1 MESSCVSAYNT
12 IQPSYM
18 MEAPSTLSASVYF
31 DCDDYPSPNL
41 NNTDWGNLIPS
52 ITVSLCNTPMETG
65 SQQTRSAWDVDRTG
79 VEASKSAAYQ
89 SRNGLPYYRP
99 MRPMTTYDA
108 NMPLQ
113 STTNVNPITQVYDQN
128 KRQNQTNA
136 PLFNN
141 TPSNAPYVYDVLSP
155 WKQNI
160 PDSLC
165 NTPMETGSQQ
175 TRSAWGVD
183 RTGVEASKS
192 AAYQS
197 RNGLPYYRP
206 MRPMTTYDANMPLQ
220 STTNVNPSTQV
231 YDQNKRQNQ
240 TNAPLFNNTPSN
252 APYVYDV
259 LSPWKQNI
267 PDSLCNTPMETGSQQ
282 TRSAWGVDRT
292 GVEASKS
299 AAYQSRNG
307 LPYYRPM
314 RPMTTYDANMPLQ
327 STTNV
332 NPITQM
338 YDQNKRQNQTNA
350 PLFNNTPS
358 NAPYVYDVL
367 SPWEQN
373 IPDLLCNTPMETGSQ
388 QEQVVAKDEDPEFK
402 KLSDQLLEWEDEL
415 LDLEDKK
422 RKRESMYKTE
432 EVNVYGS
439 KLSSLGQNIPDSLCN
454 TPMETGSQQT
464 SSAWDVD
471 CTGVEASKSAAYQ
484 SMNVLHDDT
493 PITTD
498 SQQKQMETK
507 GHQRAKQLKE
517 TYNHALPTIG
527 MELPLHSFYS
537 SMKIA
542 PCLGECKRTPNVSV
556 LHDTNCVLYNMPL
569 LQELQNKNPKVLQ
582 QVKEHLTNINMDRDG
597 FKNLLF
603 HEKLSKML
611 DKIECAVK
619 YIKHCSAKYL
629 HLLTFKSQINSYIP
643 FKSQFTL
650 GLQGVVNL
658 LQKKIADFDEL
669 IHDLMQKDMSYYQ
682 LKVDINNMLE
692 IMSHHKY
699 AEMVESYY
707 HLLALESRINT
718 FIENYKK
725 VSESVK
731 EKLDIQNN
739 NPDFASNYWYDKY
752 NAYINELIN
761 NLDADNSFL
770 DNNSVFVAAPII
782 SNPHLKLFY
791 RNMHTVCARK
801 FTREKPP
808 RNTFKLPTQ
817 PKPALVYSV
826 KQDLSIVLDALE
838 DLHVR
843 LNKILDILASNEQS
857 DVIFKFKNRIKEA
870 RARILYSARDYSH
883 HTYRYLSVKE
893 LGRIEISRDCSS
905 SVMICMKLCMWLS
918 LSRGE
923 EACRTLKQEPRFS
936 SLCNALGNKG
946 HCLKEYIDYKKDLF
960 NKLKEKWFPL
970 L

>member
-1 MESSCVSAYNT
+1 MESSCISADNT

-18 MEAPSTLSASVYF
+18 REAPSTLSASAYF
-31 DCDDYPSPNL
+31 DCDNYHSRNL
-41 NNTDWGNLIPS
+41 DDTYWGNEILSIPAS
-52 ITVSLCNTPMETG
+52 FCNTPMETG
-65 SQQTRSAWDVDRTG
+65 SQQEQVVAKDEDPEFKELSDQVLDM
-79 VEASKSAAYQ
+79 E
-89 SRNGLPYYRP
+89 
-99 MRPMTTYDA
+99 
-108 NMPLQ
+108 
-113 STTNVNPITQVYDQN
+113 NVYGR
-128 KRQNQTNA
+128 K
-136 PLFNN
+136 
-141 TPSNAPYVYDVLSP
+141 LSSLG
-155 WKQNI
+155 QNI
-160 PDSLC
+160 PDSFC

-175 TRSAWGVD
+175 EQVIAKDEDPEFKELADQVLEW
-183 RTGVEASKS
+183 EAELLDLEDKKRESMYK
-192 AAYQS
+192 
-197 RNGLPYYRP
+197 
-206 MRPMTTYDANMPLQ
+206 TEEV
-220 STTNVNPSTQV
+220 NV
-231 YDQNKRQNQ
+231 YGRK
-240 TNAPLFNNTPSN
+240 
-252 APYVYDV
+252 
-259 LSPWKQNI
+259 LSSLGQNI
-267 PDSLCNTPMETGSQQ
+267 PDS
-282 TRSAWGVDRT
+282 
-292 GVEASKS
+292 
-299 AAYQSRNG
+299 
-307 LPYYRPM
+307 
-314 RPMTTYDANMPLQ
+314 
-327 STTNV
+327 
-332 NPITQM
+332 
-338 YDQNKRQNQTNA
+338 
-350 PLFNNTPS
+350 F
-358 NAPYVYDVL
+358 
-367 SPWEQN
+367 
-373 IPDLLCNTPMETGSQ
+373 CNTPMETGSQ

-422 RKRESMYKTE
+422 RKRESMDKTE

-439 KLSSLGQNIPDSLCN
+439 KLSSLGQNIPDSFCNTPMETGSQQEQVVAKDEDPEFKKLSDQLLEWEAELLDLEDKKRESMYKTEEVNVYGSKLSSFGQNVPDSFCN

-537 SMKIA
+537 SMQIA

-582 QVKEHLTNINMDRDG
+582 QVKEHLTNINIDRDG

-629 HLLTFKSQINSYIP
+629 YLLTFKSQIKG
-643 FKSQFTL
+643 FVKSSMP
-650 GLQGVVNL
+650 NM
-658 LQKKIADFDEL
+658 KKKKADFDEL

-682 LKVDINNMLE
+682 LKVDIYNMLE

-739 NPDFASNYWYDKY
+739 NPDFASHDWYDKY

-782 SNPHLKLFY
+782 SNPHLQRFY
-791 RNMHTVCARK
+791 ANMNSVFANRL
-801 FTREKPP
+801 EKAQRSPFLHLS
-808 RNTFKLPTQ
+808 RTSKTI
-817 PKPALVYSV
+817 YSL
-826 KQDLSIVLDALE
+826 KKDLSIFLDEIE

-843 LNKILDILASNEQS
+843 FDKILDILASSEQS
-857 DVIFKFKNRIKEA
+857 DGMLKDIIKEA
-870 RARILYSARDYSH
+870 RAQILYSGKD
-883 HTYRYLSVKE
+883 HTKSYLSVKE
-893 LGRIEISRDCSS
+893 LGRIEISSDCSS
-905 SVMICMKLCMWLS
+905 TRVICLKLCMWLS

-923 EACRTLKQEPRFS
+923 EACKTVKQEPTWSR
-936 SLCNALGNKG
+936 LCKALGNKG
-946 HCLKEYIDYKKDLF
+946 HCLKEYIDYKEDLIYQF
-960 NKLKEKWFPL
+960 KEKWFPHL
-970 L
+970 LTVLMGNIPSHPI

>member
-1 MESSCVSAYNT
+1 MESSCISADNT

-18 MEAPSTLSASVYF
+18 REAPSTLSASAYF
-31 DCDDYPSPNL
+31 DCDNYPSPNL
-41 NNTDWGNLIPS
+41 DDTYWGNLIPS
-52 ITVSLCNTPMETG
+52 IP
-65 SQQTRSAWDVDRTG
+65 
-79 VEASKSAAYQ
+79 AS
-89 SRNGLPYYRP
+89 
-99 MRPMTTYDA
+99 
-108 NMPLQ
+108 
-113 STTNVNPITQVYDQN
+113 
-128 KRQNQTNA
+128 
-136 PLFNN
+136 F
-141 TPSNAPYVYDVLSP
+141 
-155 WKQNI
+155 
-160 PDSLC
+160 
-165 NTPMETGSQQ
+165 
-175 TRSAWGVD
+175 
-183 RTGVEASKS
+183 
-192 AAYQS
+192 
-197 RNGLPYYRP
+197 
-206 MRPMTTYDANMPLQ
+206 
-220 STTNVNPSTQV
+220 
-231 YDQNKRQNQ
+231 
-240 TNAPLFNNTPSN
+240 
-252 APYVYDV
+252 
-259 LSPWKQNI
+259 
-267 PDSLCNTPMETGSQQ
+267 
-282 TRSAWGVDRT
+282 
-292 GVEASKS
+292 
-299 AAYQSRNG
+299 
-307 LPYYRPM
+307 
-314 RPMTTYDANMPLQ
+314 
-327 STTNV
+327 
-332 NPITQM
+332 
-338 YDQNKRQNQTNA
+338 
-350 PLFNNTPS
+350 
-358 NAPYVYDVL
+358 
-367 SPWEQN
+367 
-373 IPDLLCNTPMETGSQ
+373 CNTPMETGSQ
-388 QEQVVAKDEDPEFK
+388 QEQVVAKDEDPEFQELSDQVLDMENVYGRKLSSLGQNIPDSFCNTPMETGSQQEQVIAKDEDPEFKELADQVLDMEYEKRESMYKTEEVNVYGRKLSSLGQNIPDSFCNTPMETGSQQEQVIAKDEDPEFK

-422 RKRESMYKTE
+422 RESMYKTE
-432 EVNVYGS
+432 EVNVYGR
-439 KLSSLGQNIPDSLCN
+439 KLSSLGQNVPDSFCN

-569 LQELQNKNPKVLQ
+569 LQELQKNPKVLQ
-582 QVKEHLTNINMDRDG
+582 KVKEHLTNINMDRDG

-629 HLLTFKSQINSYIP
+629 YLLTFKSQIKG
-643 FKSQFTL
+643 FVKSRMP
-650 GLQGVVNL
+650 NM
-658 LQKKIADFDEL
+658 KKKKADFDEL

-682 LKVDINNMLE
+682 LKVDIYNMLE

-699 AEMVESYY
+699 AEVVENYY

-739 NPDFASNYWYDKY
+739 NPDFVSHDWYDQY

-782 SNPHLKLFY
+782 SNPHLTAFY
-791 RNMHTVCARK
+791 ANMNTVFANRLK
-801 FTREKPP
+801 KAQRSPP
-808 RNTFKLPTQ
+808 FLHLSRTSNII
-817 PKPALVYSV
+817 YSL
-826 KQDLSIVLDALE
+826 KKDLSIFLDEIE

-843 LNKILDILASNEQS
+843 FDKILDILASSEQS
-857 DVIFKFKNRIKEA
+857 DGMLKDIISDLKDIIKEA
-870 RARILYSARDYSH
+870 RARILYSGKDRTKS
-883 HTYRYLSVKE
+883 YLSVKE
-893 LGRIEISRDCSS
+893 LGRIEISSDCSS
-905 SVMICMKLCMWLS
+905 TRVICLKLCMWLS

-923 EACRTLKQEPRFS
+923 EACKIVKQEPTLS
-936 SLCNALGNKG
+936 HLCKALGNKG
-946 HCLKEYIDYKKDLF
+946 HCLKEYIDYKEDLIYQF
-960 NKLKEKWFPL
+960 KAKWFPRL
-970 L
+970 